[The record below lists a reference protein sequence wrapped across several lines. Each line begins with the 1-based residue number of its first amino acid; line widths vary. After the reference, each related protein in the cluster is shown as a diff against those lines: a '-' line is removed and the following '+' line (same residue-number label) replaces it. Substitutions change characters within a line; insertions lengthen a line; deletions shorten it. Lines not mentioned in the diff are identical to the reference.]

1 MRDEAYQR
9 KFNESIWDR
18 FVTWLLSLLRDFVD
32 WLPELEIS
40 PWVPVLLAVV
50 LAILVIAR
58 MATASRSRA
67 TWQEAQASGPTRRAD
82 AWREAERLAA
92 AGDHTAAAHALC
104 EALLL
109 SCAAR
114 GELRLHPSKTTGDY
128 ARELRRRPAP
138 SAPGFQRFRARYDRV
153 LYDLQ
158 RCSPEDYDALL
169 SEARPIIAE
178 GRAA

>member
-1 MRDEAYQR
+1 MNQSA
-9 KFNESIWDR
+9 WDR
-18 FVTWLLSLLRDFVD
+18 FTTWILALLGDFLE
-32 WLPELEIS
+32 WLPELDVS
-40 PWVPVLLAVV
+40 PWVPVMLAVLLAVLV
-50 LAILVIAR
+50 LAR
-58 MATASRSRA
+58 MATAGRSRA
-67 TWQEAQASGPTRRAD
+67 AWQATEQAAPGRRAD
-82 AWREAERLAA
+82 AWHEAERLAA

-138 SAPGFQRFRARYDRV
+138 SAAGFQRFRARYDRV

-158 RCSPEDYDALL
+158 RCSPEEYAALL
-169 SEARPIIAE
+169 AEAMPIVAQ